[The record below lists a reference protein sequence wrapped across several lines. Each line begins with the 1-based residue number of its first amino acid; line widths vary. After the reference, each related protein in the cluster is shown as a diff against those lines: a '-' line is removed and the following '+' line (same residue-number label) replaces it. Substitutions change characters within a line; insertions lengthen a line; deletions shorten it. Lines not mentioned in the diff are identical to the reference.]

1 MRSETIV
8 FNGIRFRRYPDAASW
23 AERAYYVP
31 GIADREA
38 GVGRL
43 HEEIWESVH
52 GPIPPGYHVHHQ
64 DFDSLNNDPSNLVC
78 VEEHEHQLLHI
89 ERSRER
95 GNSPDQLAHLARIQ
109 PLAAEWHRS
118 EEGREWHSQH
128 AKASYAKRESVERTC
143 EQCGTPFQSI
153 SRREDDRF
161 CSNPCKS
168 AHRRASGVDNETRVC
183 AGCRQPFTINRYA
196 KARSCSRRCA
206 WAVRRAAPQAG
217 LQPDG

>member
-95 GNSPDQLAHLARIQ
+95 GNSPDQLAHLARIH
-109 PLAAEWHRS
+109 PLAAAWHRS
-118 EEGREWHSQH
+118 PEGRAWHSEQ
-128 AKASYAKRESVERTC
+128 AKASYAKREAIERSC
-143 EQCGTPFQSI
+143 EQCGRSFSSI
-153 SRREDDRF
+153 TRRDNDRF
-161 CSNPCKS
+161 CSNACKT
-168 AHRRASGVDNETRVC
+168 RFRYASGVDDEQRSC
-183 AGCRQPFTINRYA
+183 AFCAATFTVNRYSPI
-196 KARSCSRRCA
+196 KCCSRACSQRL
-206 WAVRRAAPQAG
+206 RRSGATDG